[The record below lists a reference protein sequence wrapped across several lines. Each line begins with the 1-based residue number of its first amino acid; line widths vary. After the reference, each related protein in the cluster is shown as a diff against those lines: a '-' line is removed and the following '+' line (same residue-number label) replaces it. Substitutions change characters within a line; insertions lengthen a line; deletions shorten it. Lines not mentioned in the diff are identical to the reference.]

1 MLNLIFPTNA
11 PANGASSTPSGK
23 ATSALPAGFGVMV
36 ETATGTATVD
46 AAALVTGAM
55 NTSVKAGQTA
65 VPTPFLVSGL
75 PAPETLI
82 PEGALATDAQATK
95 TDVALPGPTPTGTAT
110 EQILAGLG
118 KDAGQAAAQPVL
130 AGQIAPETGS
140 KSGVSEL
147 AANSAQNL
155 AVTSADHPVVAA
167 VVSEPLD
174 AQLSKPVFVQTQ
186 TSLDVT
192 AQTNPQKIQ
201 VTTPTSGPLP
211 HLATQ
216 PATAQTA
223 SPAVAAPPTVT
234 AAQPNANLIATAQT
248 ASQDVAPT
256 VATQAVPNAQT
267 PKANLSAAQLGS
279 TPKQPTPAAPVV
291 QASEGQPVVI
301 KANLP
306 QAQSTTSSDLPRT
319 LLKNQTVESK
329 SEAAVKTKQT
339 PVPGQATTSTAAPK
353 SVSSVD
359 TPQPVQ
365 AASVAAA
372 AKSERLTITPQPTQT
387 TSVAAAPRIEHPTI
401 TPQPAQA
408 TSAVAAP
415 RTERPTTTSQ
425 PVQATSVTAAPKSK
439 HSTVAPQPLRVDPS
453 EPLTAPAAP
462 TSSASPTVI
471 ATSTGPNSLPSGAQ
485 PTQAGPA
492 VQTNSS
498 GGATPLRSAESGVT
512 QPMQS
517 DETQITVKQP
527 LAPNQVS
534 EAVPKPATAKSGANE
549 VTQISTT
556 TKVTEPV
563 VKISAPKPEPNL
575 APAASRTT
583 TEQVQTGT
591 APAAAVKVTKSPAT
605 PAPITTIQAVTAQRN
620 LVKPLQA
627 ANTGKP
633 TTVKSEAGQPR
644 ADVQQSVFETPTGQ
658 QSVVQIKAET
668 AIAPAPGLLGATPEA
683 LDPLLAP
690 RAEAA
695 PVQGFDPATA
705 AKVAA
710 PQEAA
715 PKGPPKPFAEALISQ
730 VKSVEVSEGRTSVSL
745 HPRGLGN
752 IEIEVVTEKDTAAKV
767 VVRVENPAVLQSL
780 RDERDL
786 LAQAIGVSDSSIF
799 EFHDH
804 QPNDPSGGQGGQ
816 SQSSGQSGETSVTA
830 ETAPQHTDVVGDGQ
844 LDILT

>member
-11 PANGASSTPSGK
+11 PANGASSTPSGT

-36 ETATGTATVD
+36 ETATGSATVD

-65 VPTPFLVSGL
+65 VPMPFLASGL

-82 PEGALATDAQATK
+82 PDGALATDVQIPV
-95 TDVALPGPTPTGTAT
+95 TDVALLGRAPTGTA
-110 EQILAGLG
+110 A
-118 KDAGQAAAQPVL
+118 KQPVL

-140 KSGVSEL
+140 KSGVTEL

-155 AVTSADHPVVAA
+155 AETNADHSVVAE

-174 AQLSKPVFVQTQ
+174 VQISKPVFVQTQ
-186 TSLDVT
+186 TSLDAT
-192 AQTNPQKIQ
+192 SQTSPQKIQ
-201 VTTPTSGPLP
+201 VTTPTSGPQP

-223 SPAVAAPPTVT
+223 SPAIAAPPTAT
-234 AAQPNANLIATAQT
+234 ATQPNANLIATAQT

-256 VATQAVPNAQT
+256 VAGQAAPNAQM
-267 PKANLSAAQLGS
+267 PKAHISAAQLAS
-279 TPKQPTPAAPVV
+279 TPKQPTAAGPVA
-291 QASEGQPVVI
+291 QASEGQTTVI

-306 QAQSTTSSDLPRT
+306 PVESTASSDLDRT
-319 LLKNQTVESK
+319 FVKNQTVEAK
-329 SEAAVKTKQT
+329 SEATLKTIQT
-339 PVPGQATTSTAAPK
+339 PVPAQATSTAAARK
-353 SVSSVD
+353 SVSSAD

-365 AASVAAA
+365 VGPS
-372 AKSERLTITPQPTQT
+372 
-387 TSVAAAPRIEHPTI
+387 
-401 TPQPAQA
+401 A
-408 TSAVAAP
+408 T
-415 RTERPTTTSQ
+415 ETTTK
-425 PVQATSVTAAPKSK
+425 ALA
-439 HSTVAPQPLRVDPS
+439 
-453 EPLTAPAAP
+453 
-462 TSSASPTVI
+462 SSAPLTVI
-471 ATSTGPNSLPSGAQ
+471 ATSTGPNPRQSDAQ
-485 PTQAGPA
+485 PAQAAPVAQANAPA
-492 VQTNSS
+492 H
-498 GGATPLRSAESGVT
+498 ATLLRSVETAVT
-512 QPMQS
+512 QPVQS
-517 DETQITVKQP
+517 DETQIAVKQP
-527 LAPNQVS
+527 LAPDQVS
-534 EAVPKPATAKSGANE
+534 EIVPKLAVTTPAANE
-549 VTQISTT
+549 GTQTSIA
-556 TKVTEPV
+556 TKVTELV
-563 VKISAPKPEPNL
+563 VKNPATAPEPKL
-575 APAASRTT
+575 AAGVAPSPAVAPTT
-583 TEQVQTGT
+583 TEEVQTGT
-591 APAAAVKVTKSPAT
+591 APEAADKVTKSPAT

-633 TTVKSEAGQPR
+633 TTVETEAGQPR
-644 ADVQQSVFETPTGQ
+644 ADMQQSVFETPTGQ

-668 AIAPAPGLLGATPEA
+668 AIAPALGPLGATPEA
-683 LDPLLAP
+683 LDPLLTP
-690 RAEAA
+690 RADAA

-715 PKGPPKPFAEALISQ
+715 PKAPPKPFAEALISQ

-786 LAQAIGVSDSSIF
+786 LAQAIGLSDSSIF